1 MAINLSKKQELNTD
15 PKAMQEINFTE
26 NLEEDGNTTFFFHS
40 DNWKNIVNVVVRLS
54 YSAFCNF
61 VLL

>member
-26 NLEEDGNTTFFFHS
+26 NLEEDGNTIVFHS
-40 DNWKNIVNVVVRLS
+40 DNWENIVNVVVRLS